1 MTMLGVPGA
10 RGGFL
15 VERRVEGFAVVVE
28 AVASDDVLS
37 VGDAGL
43 D

>member
-1 MTMLGVPGA
+1 MAMPGVPGA

-15 VERRVEGFAVVVE
+15 FERRVEDFEVVVE